1 MDDFAGEQ
9 PLEVEELR
17 AWLRRM
23 SDEELRAFGETARH
37 RCSLEVNGGKPPQE
51 MFVVQLHEASAE
63 WQRRHFK
70 SKSRANAA

>member
-9 PLEVEELR
+9 PLEAEELR

-37 RCSLEVNGGKPPQE
+37 RRSLEANGGEPPNE
-51 MFVVQLHEASAE
+51 IFVVQLHEAVAE

-70 SKSRANAA
+70 GKSRANAA